1 MRRAIL
7 ETQRYEH
14 IKFSIDSVSPV
25 QTGGTLRGTFHGV
38 LTLAGTA
45 PSVRRT
51 GQGEAGASKAI
62 REFPTARAD
71 VTVRAVA
78 LAPPDA

>member
-38 LTLAGTA
+38 LTLAGTG
-45 PSVRRT
+45 PVRSKDRPRR
-51 GQGEAGASKAI
+51 GRRLQGH
-62 REFPTARAD
+62 T
-71 VTVRAVA
+71 
-78 LAPPDA
+78 